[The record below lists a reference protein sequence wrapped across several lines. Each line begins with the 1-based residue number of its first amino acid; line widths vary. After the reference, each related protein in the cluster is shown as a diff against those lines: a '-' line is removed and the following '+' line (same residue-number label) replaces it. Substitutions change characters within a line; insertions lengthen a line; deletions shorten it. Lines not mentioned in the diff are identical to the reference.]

1 MYSLTVVENGE
12 YQTLVVEVTDKAG
25 NKTEASV
32 ENYYLTTNP
41 LVFVVNQPWFKF
53 GAGAFAGFTALIIGL
68 SAHRIMRN
76 RREEE
81 RILLEQKAMYDK
93 SRSSSG
99 GSLGGSGNG
108 SDGTTEGVS
117 DGTTEEQI
125 SDGNDSMKD

>member
-1 MYSLTVVENGE
+1 
-12 YQTLVVEVTDKAG
+12 
-25 NKTEASV
+25 
-32 ENYYLTTNP
+32 
-41 LVFVVNQPWFKF
+41 
-53 GAGAFAGFTALIIGL
+53 
-68 SAHRIMRN
+68 MRN

-99 GSLGGSGNG
+99 GSGNG

-117 DGTTEEQI
+117 NGTTEEQS